1 MEMSALR
8 SANKLAAAVVGIA
21 LAWCGAVMGAD
32 TVQINVKSLL
42 NARAVTTFSN
52 GKLYTWSKGIDGNGG
67 GDGYITHASAVF
79 LNRTDVLTLPDS
91 AGFPANGNHPTM
103 ILNYSNTDSTGF
115 QTHYLGASSG
125 NYSGIDSIT
134 FSVPQGNYSKMYI
147 ALTSSEGS
155 TALTVVATYTDGP
168 VTSNVTCPDYA
179 QALTA
184 NFFFV
189 DSNLAKWSPTN
200 TVNENAGHNI
210 NGLNLTTDPAKILT
224 SVKLIKKTAGS
235 YLVFW
240 GATGIGTGIT
250 AAVQP
255 LGRMAP
261 LRELSAVHCVSGRNA
276 GIQFVNLP
284 AATQLTVYSAAGESV
299 AHAVSANGGSV
310 AFDRGVANSG
320 AVSSGVYFCEL
331 RCGNAKRTMRL
342 IDAK

>member
-1 MEMSALR
+1 MAVLR
-8 SANKLAAAVVGIA
+8 SVNSLSAAVVGIA
-21 LAWCGAVMGAD
+21 MAWCGSSMGAD

-52 GKLYTWSKGIDGNGG
+52 GKLYTWSKGIDGNGN

-91 AGFPANGNHPTM
+91 ARFPANGNHPTM

-115 QTHYLGASSG
+115 QTHYLGAPSG
-125 NYSGIDSIT
+125 NYSGIDSVT
-134 FSVPQGNYSKMYI
+134 FPVPQGNYSKMYI

-155 TALTVVATYTDGP
+155 TALAVVTTYADGP
-168 VTSNVTCPDYA
+168 VTSNFTCPDYA

-189 DSNLAKWSPTN
+189 DSNLAKWSPAN
-200 TVNENAGHNI
+200 TVNETAGHNI
-210 NGLNLTTDPAKILT
+210 NGLNLSTDPAKILT
-224 SVKLIKKTAGS
+224 SVKLVKKTTGS

-240 GATGIGTGIT
+240 GATGVGTVITT
-250 AAVQP
+250 AAQP
-255 LGRMAP
+255 FERTAP
-261 LRELSAVHCVSGRNA
+261 WGALSAVRCINSRNA

-284 AATQLTVYSAAGESV
+284 ANTLLTVYSAAGKSV
-299 AHAVSANGGSV
+299 AYTVSSNGGSV
-310 AFDRGVANSG
+310 AFDHGAANSG
-320 AVSSGVYFCEL
+320 AVTTGVYFCEL

-342 IDAK
+342 VDVK